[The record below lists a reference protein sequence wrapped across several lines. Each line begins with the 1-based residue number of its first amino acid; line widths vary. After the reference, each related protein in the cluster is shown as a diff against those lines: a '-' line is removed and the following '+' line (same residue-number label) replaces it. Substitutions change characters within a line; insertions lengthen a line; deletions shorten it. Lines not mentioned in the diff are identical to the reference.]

1 MEISL
6 FVALDDGTSQ
16 MISTTQRISQI
27 SRTLSI
33 NKQGTSF
40 IFFVKNIPEVKNTML
55 SKPYLFLN
63 VISRAMTKYEISKY
77 IALKIISKMDISVL
91 FFLCVLSINFF
102 FLDYLIAFMAGSRF
116 SLIFFVF
123 VVCSDFKRFLFRNCS
138 FLVNVTL
145 EKLIK

>member
-1 MEISL
+1 MFFVKTVDKSFKLLIYWFKMEMSL

-63 VISRAMTKYEISKY
+63 VISRALRSMRYLNILLE
-77 IALKIISKMDISVL
+77 KIISKMDISVL
-91 FFLCVLSINFF
+91 FFLCVLSIN
-102 FLDYLIAFMAGSRF
+102 
-116 SLIFFVF
+116 
-123 VVCSDFKRFLFRNCS
+123 S
-138 FLVNVTL
+138 FLGL
-145 EKLIK
+145 FDCLYGR

>member
-116 SLIFFVF
+116 SLIFSFLLCVQIL
-123 VVCSDFKRFLFRNCS
+123 SDFC
-138 FLVNVTL
+138 
-145 EKLIK
+145 

>member
-1 MEISL
+1 MRRSLSITIYFKWPFIFYKVNAWYRDRFELMYHFKINVHPDHNFRNMDITRLKYFVKTVDKSFKLLIYWFKMEMSL

-63 VISRAMTKYEISKY
+63 VISRANKYDE
-77 IALKIISKMDISVL
+77 V
-91 FFLCVLSINFF
+91 
-102 FLDYLIAFMAGSRF
+102 
-116 SLIFFVF
+116 
-123 VVCSDFKRFLFRNCS
+123 
-138 FLVNVTL
+138 
-145 EKLIK
+145 

>member
-1 MEISL
+1 MYNSKIDLHLFYDFRNINITNLNIFVKIVDKSCKLLIYWFKMEMFL

-63 VISRAMTKYEISKY
+63 VISRANKYDE
-77 IALKIISKMDISVL
+77 V
-91 FFLCVLSINFF
+91 
-102 FLDYLIAFMAGSRF
+102 
-116 SLIFFVF
+116 
-123 VVCSDFKRFLFRNCS
+123 
-138 FLVNVTL
+138 
-145 EKLIK
+145 

>member
-1 MEISL
+1 MEMSL

-55 SKPYLFLN
+55 SRPYLFLN
-63 VISRAMTKYEISKY
+63 VIGMTKYEISKY
-77 IALKIISKMDISVL
+77 IA
-91 FFLCVLSINFF
+91 
-102 FLDYLIAFMAGSRF
+102 
-116 SLIFFVF
+116 
-123 VVCSDFKRFLFRNCS
+123 
-138 FLVNVTL
+138 
-145 EKLIK
+145 

>member
-91 FFLCVLSINFF
+91 FFLCVLSIN
-102 FLDYLIAFMAGSRF
+102 
-116 SLIFFVF
+116 
-123 VVCSDFKRFLFRNCS
+123 S
-138 FLVNVTL
+138 FLGL
-145 EKLIK
+145 FDCLYGR